1 MPSFNELVI
10 VGNCGNDPEMRYTP
24 DGKAVT
30 SLNVAVNDP
39 RLQADGTWKDNTTWF
54 RVACFGKLAE
64 RVNEK
69 VTKGM
74 PVLVSG
80 KVKLNQWQDKN
91 NGEMKASL
99 EVLANKVV
107 HFGKSEKL
115 STPTAVGEDIPADGD
130 IEPDEIP
137 F

>member
-1 MPSFNELVI
+1 MASFNQIVI
-10 VGNCGNDPEMRYTP
+10 AGNVGNDPEMRFTP

-30 SLNVAVNDP
+30 TLNVAVNDP
-39 RLQADGTWKDNTTWF
+39 RLVNDEWKDNTTWF

-69 VTKGM
+69 ISKGI

-80 KVKLNQWQDKN
+80 KLKLNQWQDKN
-91 NGEMKASL
+91 NGEMRASL
-99 EVLANKVV
+99 EILANKVV
-107 HFGKSEKL
+107 SFGKSEK
-115 STPTAVGEDIPADGD
+115 SFVASIPDEVEGEGD
-130 IEPDEIP
+130 IEPEEIP